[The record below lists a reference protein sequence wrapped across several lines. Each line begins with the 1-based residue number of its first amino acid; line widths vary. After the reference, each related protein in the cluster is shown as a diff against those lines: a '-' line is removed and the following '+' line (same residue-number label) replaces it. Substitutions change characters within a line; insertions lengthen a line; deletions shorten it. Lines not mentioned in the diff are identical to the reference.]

1 MDEAAVIV
9 GVRAY
14 AFASTFK
21 LRELVGLF
29 PAGSTRLLQ
38 DELRATLDGG
48 GEAICFDFGAVVFFD
63 GPADRRDALV
73 AAITAR
79 VKDTQRPRTEDFL
92 VEVRAGAK
100 PDVQFDRVILPELT
114 EAARDVIAV
123 LVAQSAAMDYYEDDV
138 GEILV
143 QTERI
148 TRDLKTRGRMRGRVR
163 DIVKFIGHCVETRN
177 EVIETLALF
186 DKPDVTW
193 EQEALDRLFVQL
205 RRMLEIDDRFRALEY
220 RLQMIQDSLVLLV
233 DLSRGESNYRL
244 EVSVVVL
251 ILLELVLMVWQ
262 MFRGH
267 A

>member
-1 MDEAAVIV
+1 MSEGSAIV

-21 LRELVGLF
+21 LRELLGLF
-29 PAGSTRLLQ
+29 AGGRTRLLQ
-38 DELRATLDGG
+38 DELRASFDGG
-48 GEAICFDFGAVVFFD
+48 GEAICFDFGAMVFFD
-63 GPADRRDALV
+63 GDTGQRDRLV
-73 AAITAR
+73 AAITTR
-79 VKDTQRPRTEDFL
+79 VKDTLPPRTEDFL
-92 VEVRAGAK
+92 VEVR
-100 PDVQFDRVILPELT
+100 PDARPEVQFDRVIVPELT
-114 EAARDVIAV
+114 EEVRDVIA
-123 LVAQSAAMDYYEDDV
+123 LLLAQSAAMDYYEDDV

-148 TRDLKTRGRMRGRVR
+148 TRDLKLRGRMRGRVR
-163 DIVKFIGHCVETRN
+163 NIVKFIGHCVETRN

-193 EQEALDRLFVQL
+193 EREALDRLFTQL
-205 RRMLEIDDRFRALEY
+205 RRMLEIDDRFRALEF

-233 DLSRGESNYRL
+233 NLSRGESSYRL

-251 ILLELVLMVWQ
+251 ILLELAVMLWQ

-267 A
+267 